1 MIVFN
6 FAILNK
12 WKRIVHE
19 YGSIDVFLA
28 NLIIY
33 VRIIYTYD
41 YIFSSSQ
48 LHPCILVF
56 SKKGKLI
63 TFSVLELTL
72 VVEDIL

>member
-33 VRIIYTYD
+33 VRIIYTH
-41 YIFSSSQ
+41 IFIFQ
-48 LHPCILVF
+48 
-56 SKKGKLI
+56 K
-63 TFSVLELTL
+63 TL
-72 VVEDIL
+72 VIDKDSERETEEETENKHREGKKMH